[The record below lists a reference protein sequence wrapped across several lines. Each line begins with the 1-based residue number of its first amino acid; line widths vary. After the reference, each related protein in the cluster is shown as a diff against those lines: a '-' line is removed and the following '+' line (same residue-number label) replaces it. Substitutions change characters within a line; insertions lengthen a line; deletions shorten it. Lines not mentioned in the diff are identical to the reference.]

1 MVRDGRPQRI
11 GLGLEWCT
19 DTQTWIATR
28 INPCNPLS
36 GHVKDTDVI
45 TLSDDPASRSS
56 LQLRGPA
63 LLQAWSWSKIRQIG
77 SSLTDQVLAVGGMFL
92 ANIALA
98 RVQSKQEYGIFAL
111 SYSVYTFLTGLHNAL
126 ILEPYSIHGPGRY
139 HDRFS
144 AYSRVMSRNN
154 ALFGGGLTLILLS
167 VWVVLRWCAPGVA
180 SKSLLG
186 LALTAA
192 VLLTALFVRRTFY
205 LRRRPDLA
213 AKFSTIFFL
222 SLVVLLVLSTR
233 FGLLNGFSTFVIA
246 AVAWIAAA
254 AFFARRLPGFGR
266 SEAFYESTPDHLSEH
281 WKYSRW
287 VLATAFVV
295 QLTYQGYYWLLAA
308 FISVREVAELRA
320 MQLLV
325 SPVDQIC
332 VALNLLVLP
341 VMAFRFASKKHSDLV
356 SLWKAFGFLNLSITG
371 IYALAIWLIG
381 RPLMHSVYA
390 GKFDD
395 VSALLG
401 ILALLPVIMG
411 IGNSV
416 NVALKSME
424 RPDLVFRAY
433 VASGAATLIVG
444 VPLVRFDGL
453 KGAVYGLLLSA
464 GIYAVAMGIGLF
476 CSAGRGLN
484 ALHSGGVVRT

>member
-1 MVRDGRPQRI
+1 LPSLNGIRV
-11 GLGLEWCT
+11 E
-19 DTQTWIATR
+19 
-28 INPCNPLS
+28 
-36 GHVKDTDVI
+36 DTDVI
-45 TLSDDPASRSS
+45 AISDDPVSGSS
-56 LQLRGPA
+56 LPLSVPP
-63 LLQAWSWSKIRQIG
+63 LLQALSWSRIRELG
-77 SSLTDQVLAVGGMFL
+77 SSLTDQVFAVGGMFL

-98 RVQSKQEYGIFAL
+98 RVQSKEEYGMFAL

-144 AYSRVMSRNN
+144 AYSLVMSRSN
-154 ALFGGGLTLILLS
+154 ALVGGGLTVMLLS
-167 VWVVLRWCAPGVA
+167 AWFAMRWWAPGIA
-180 SKSLLG
+180 SRSLLG

-222 SLVVLLVLSTR
+222 SLVVLLVISTH
-233 FGLLNGFSTFVIA
+233 FGLLSGFSTFAIA
-246 AVAWIAAA
+246 AVAWIAAG
-254 AFFARRLPGFGR
+254 AFLARRLPGFSR
-266 SEAFYESTPDHLSEH
+266 CEAFYESTPDHWSEH
-281 WKYSRW
+281 WKYARW
-287 VLATAFVV
+287 VLATAFIV

-332 VALNLLVLP
+332 VALDLLVLP
-341 VMAFRFASKKHSDLV
+341 VMAFRFASKKHSDLI
-356 SLWKAFGFLNLSITG
+356 SLWKAFGVVNFSITG
-371 IYALAIWLIG
+371 AYALAIWLIG
-381 RPLMHSVYA
+381 RPLMHAAYA
-390 GKFDD
+390 SKFDD

-401 ILALLPVIMG
+401 PLALLPVIMG

-433 VASGAATLIVG
+433 LASGAATLIVG
-444 VPLVRFDGL
+444 VPLVRYGGL
-453 KGAVYGLLLSA
+453 KGSVYGILVSAGTYTVVMGVSLLLS
-464 GIYAVAMGIGLF
+464 VSSGLEPL
-476 CSAGRGLN
+476 G
-484 ALHSGGVVRT
+484 